1 VARLPHPAIQPKGLA
16 LTKTTN
22 SGALRVTLRPVLL
35 AALLATALGLTG
47 CGGSNEA
54 SLLASAKAHLAKQEI
69 DAARLQIKNVLQKNP
84 ESGEARLMLGKLMFE
99 TGDMAGAESELGR
112 ALELGQPE
120 VAVLP
125 SLAGALVAL
134 QKGRVLVQRYAA
146 LDLSDPVA
154 DAELK
159 TQLATAEAVDNDL
172 NAAEAMLTRA
182 LRSAPQHAPA
192 LLLRARLVSARGD
205 NAAALSQI
213 GALLAIA
220 PDRGEA
226 WLLKGDLLQRATPP
240 DQAGAAAAYTQAVK
254 VQPNLVAAHNALVM
268 QLLAKPDIEA
278 ASVQWTAMQKVA
290 PKHPQTLLL
299 EALLAEQK
307 GDYKRAR
314 EITQLL
320 LRGAPNNPLVLMLAG
335 QTELKL
341 NSMAQAEAHFAK
353 AIQLVPKAAQPRR
366 QLAQVQLRTGQGDK
380 AMLTLRPLVDAVPPD
395 AQAITLY
402 AQAQLMTG
410 DTKGAEASF
419 ARAAKLKPD
428 DPRLRTT
435 VALSQ
440 LGKGQDATALA
451 ELQSIASA
459 DKGNSADLV
468 LITARMRR
476 NDFDGA
482 LKAVDVM
489 AAKMPGQSLP
499 DQLRGRI
506 ALQRRDLP
514 AARKH
519 FEAALTKNADYLP
532 ALAGLAAMDLDARQP
547 DAARARFEAVL
558 KRDPKNASA
567 MLALAEISKRGGGK
581 PEDTVKWLE
590 QAVKVEPSEL
600 TPHLQRVDH
609 HLENRQAKLAINA
622 AQAGLAALPDNAELL
637 DRLGRAHLIDGDTQ
651 QAITAFNKL
660 AALNPKSPLP
670 QLRLADAQAAAKN
683 KPAMAAAVR
692 KASEIAPNQLIVQQA
707 VASLAMMD
715 NKPAQALAVARK
727 VQTQQPDD
735 ATGFLIEADVEMR
748 QKNWDASAA
757 ALRKALTRRQP
768 GDAAQRLH
776 VVLLGGKKQADADK
790 MAADWRKSHP
800 TDMGFVLYL
809 GDIAMA
815 ANNGSLA
822 EQHYR
827 TVLDAQPD
835 NVLALN
841 NLAYVMAS
849 GNKPGSVALAERA
862 LKLAPA
868 SAAVL
873 DTLAFSLAAENQLPR
888 AIEVQTQAVAVA
900 PDAGQFRLQLAR
912 LLLQSG
918 NKPAA
923 RTELRALEKLGPAF
937 ARKPEVA
944 EMIKTTGG

>member
-1 VARLPHPAIQPKGLA
+1 M
-16 LTKTTN
+16 TTTIH
-22 SGALRVTLRPVLL
+22 SGALRATLRPVLL
-35 AALLATALGLTG
+35 AALLATALGVTG
-47 CGGSNEA
+47 CGGATSEA
-54 SLLASAKAHLAKQEI
+54 KLLASAKDHLAKQET

-99 TGDMAGAESELGR
+99 AGDMAGAESELGR

-146 LDLSDPVA
+146 LDLPDPVA

-159 TQLATAEAVDNDL
+159 TQLATAEAIDNDL
-172 NAAEAMLTRA
+172 NAAEAMLARA
-182 LRSAPQHAPA
+182 LRSAPQHVPA
-192 LLLRARLVSARGD
+192 LLLRARLASARGD
-205 NAAALSQI
+205 NAAALSQLD
-213 GALLAIA
+213 ALLALA
-220 PDRGEA
+220 PTRGDA

-240 DQAGAAAAYTQAVK
+240 DMAGATAAYTQAVK
-254 VQPNLVAAHNALVM
+254 VQPDLVAAHNALVM
-268 QLLAKPDIEA
+268 LLLAKPDIA
-278 ASVQWTAMQKVA
+278 AATVQWTAMQKAA

-299 EALLAEQK
+299 EAVLAEEK
-307 GDYKRAR
+307 GDHKRAR

-320 LRGAPNNPLVLMLAG
+320 LRGSPNNPQVLMLAG
-335 QTELKL
+335 QAELKL
-341 NSMAQAEAHFAK
+341 NSMAQAEAYFAK
-353 AIQLVPKAAQPRR
+353 AMQVVPKAAQPRR
-366 QLAQVQLRTGQGDK
+366 QLAQVQLRTGQADK
-380 AMLTLRPLVDAVPPD
+380 AMVTLRPLVDAVPPD

-428 DPRLRTT
+428 DARLRTT

-489 AAKMPGQSLP
+489 AAKMPGQPLP
-499 DQLRGRI
+499 DQMRGRI
-506 ALQRRDLP
+506 ALQRRDL
-514 AARKH
+514 AGARQH

-532 ALAGLAAMDLDARQP
+532 ALAGLAAMDLDAKQP
-547 DAARARFEAVL
+547 DAAKARFEAVL
-558 KRDPKNASA
+558 KRNPKNASV
-567 MLALAEISKRGGGK
+567 MLALAEISKRSGGK
-581 PEDTVKWLE
+581 PEDTAKWLE
-590 QAVKVEPSEL
+590 QAVKAEPGEL
-600 TPHLQRVDH
+600 TPHLQLVDH
-609 HLENRQAKLAINA
+609 HLANRQAKLAINA
-622 AQAGLAALPDNAELL
+622 AQAGLIALPDNAELL

-707 VASLAMMD
+707 VANLAMMD
-715 NKPAQALAVARK
+715 DKPAQALAVART
-727 VQTQQPDD
+727 VQTQHPED
-735 ATGFLIEADVEMR
+735 ATGFLMEAEVEMR

-757 ALRKALTRRQP
+757 ALRKALTRQQP

-776 VVLLGGKKQADADK
+776 AVLVAGKKPADADK

-800 TDMGFVLYL
+800 ADMGFVLYL
-809 GDIAMA
+809 GDVAMA
-815 ANNGSLA
+815 ASNGSLA

-827 TVLDAQPD
+827 TVLETQPD

-841 NLAYVMAS
+841 NLAYVMALAK
-849 GNKPGSVALAERA
+849 KPGAVALAERA
-862 LKLAPA
+862 LKVAPA
-868 SAAVL
+868 SAAVM

-888 AIEVQTQAVAVA
+888 AIELQTRAVAAA
-900 PDAGQFRLQLAR
+900 PEAAQFRLQLAK

-937 ARKPEVA
+937 ARQAEVA
-944 EMIKTTGG
+944 ELIKTTGG